1 MSTLWRLHFG
11 ILDFLLPLVLLL
23 SATMFDV
30 IVHVHL
36 SVQWVD
42 KWVFLELDWI
52 AIHITCNNW
61 MVGIYEKWQ
70 LLIRVPFKTIIH
82 KCQNKLKDVVILIL
96 AIIDIS
102 ILTVSYVEA
111 LNVLN
116 IHNSIEFETQNFIC
130 SFKLW
135 PISPSDILDWYGRMH
150 CKSCDWFYSWEK
162 FQK

>member
-36 SVQWVD
+36 SEQWAD
-42 KWVFLELDWI
+42 KWVFFWNWI
-52 AIHITCNNW
+52 GLQYISRATIEWWENFKKYFFCW
-61 MVGIYEKWQ
+61 FYEKWQ
-70 LLIRVPFKTIIH
+70 HLILVPFKTIIH

-96 AIIDIS
+96 TIIDIS

-111 LNVLN
+111 LKNVLN
-116 IHNSIEFETQNFIC
+116 IHNSFVFET
-130 SFKLW
+130 FK
-135 PISPSDILDWYGRMH
+135 S
-150 CKSCDWFYSWEK
+150 
-162 FQK
+162 